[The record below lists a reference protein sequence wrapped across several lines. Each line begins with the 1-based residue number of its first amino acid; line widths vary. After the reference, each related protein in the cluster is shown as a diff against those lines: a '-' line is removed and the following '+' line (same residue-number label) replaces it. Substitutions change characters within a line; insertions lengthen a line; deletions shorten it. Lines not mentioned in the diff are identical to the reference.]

1 MKIAFVSVFDPTN
14 PHTWSGTPYAIL
26 AQMIRA
32 GVGVDVIGPLSRKAR
47 YQFLP
52 TWVASKVLGKTYH
65 ADREPRLIAAYS
77 REIERR
83 MSGRRYDAIFSLET
97 FLVARLNRPEPIIY
111 WSDAVWNL
119 MKDYYYYNA
128 IESMHA
134 KATLYEQQAMNKAAH
149 AIYSSDWAAAG
160 AHKYYQI
167 DRAKLSVIPFGAN
180 LEIEHDHADIEAAV
194 AARRNDICT
203 LLFLGVDWKRKG
215 GDIAIE
221 TAGILNEWGLETQL
235 LVVGCKIPGKRPSF
249 AKELGFISKRTK
261 EGQSR
266 IAELLRT
273 SSFLIFPTR
282 AECSAIVLSEAS
294 AFGLPIITTD
304 TGGIPTY
311 VRQGIN
317 GIRVPLSEGPRTYA
331 EHIYRIFHDRDSYRM
346 MALAGWTEY
355 KQRLNWSNSVQSL
368 LSLLK

>member
-1 MKIAFVSVFDPTN
+1 MKIAFISVFDPTN
-14 PHTWSGTPYAIL
+14 PHTWSGTPHAIL
-26 AQMIRA
+26 TQIIRA
-32 GVGVDVIGPLSRKAR
+32 GVAVDVIGPLSRNAR
-47 YQFLP
+47 YLFLP
-52 TWVASKVLGKTYH
+52 TWAASKVLGKIYH

-83 MSGRRYDAIFSLET
+83 MSGGRYDAILSLET

-119 MKDYYYYNA
+119 MKNYYYYNA
-128 IESMHA
+128 IESMHT
-134 KATLYEQQAMNKAAH
+134 KAALHEQQAMNKAAH

-160 AHKYYQI
+160 ALKHYQI
-167 DRAKLSVIPFGAN
+167 DRDKLSVIPYGAN
-180 LEIEHDHADIEAAV
+180 LEIEHDDVDLAKAV
-194 AARRNDICT
+194 SERRSDICT

-221 TAGILNEWGLETQL
+221 TARMLNERGLETQL

-282 AECSAIVLSEAS
+282 AECSAIVLSEAC

-311 VRQGIN
+311 VRQGLN
-317 GIRVPLSEGPRTYA
+317 GIRISPSEGAATYA
-331 EHIYRIFHDRDSYRM
+331 DHIYRLFHDRHSYRM
-346 MALAGWTEY
+346 MALAGWAEY
-355 KQRLNWSNSVQSL
+355 KQRLNWKSSVQSL
-368 LSLLK
+368 LSLL